1 MCASLGY
8 NKTAVSISPFNLH
21 SQKEAGMEIY
31 SQGSKQKKY
40 NICSVKSPEM
50 IKIQIPR
57 IFQRDFY
64 FSPHYQ
70 FMLRFEP
77 K

>member
-31 SQGSKQKKY
+31 SQG
-40 NICSVKSPEM
+40 
-50 IKIQIPR
+50 
-57 IFQRDFY
+57 
-64 FSPHYQ
+64 
-70 FMLRFEP
+70 
-77 K
+77 